1 MGRIPTTL
9 AVVASKWVR
18 EIPTTLGVIASKSV
32 RGIPT
37 TLAVLVL
44 AVVFAANVY
53 RARTQSFTA
62 DEAVT
67 YNNYVSAPLRATLT
81 DFDAN
86 NHVLNTLLEK
96 VSVALFGASE
106 LTLRL
111 PSLAGGALY
120 LAAVF
125 LLCRRLFGQGALLV
139 VSVATLALNPF
150 VLDFLSA
157 ARGYGM
163 AAALFLWAIEFLLR
177 YFDQARTE
185 HLYRASLA
193 LGLAV
198 AANLTLAFPGIA
210 LVCLGAAVLVRRR
223 EWSALVDQFLLPGFL
238 AAFILLA
245 IPLSHARIGNFYV
258 GAQSLTETLESLVVS
273 SLFHNSPRWSG
284 PGQPLR
290 DWLYRSSMR
299 LVPAALASC
308 VLVLGWLLWRR
319 RRAQWSPEQ
328 CVLALC
334 AGAWL
339 GSILLVVAAHLGLGV
354 PYPITRTGLYLIP
367 LFCLTSFALMRM
379 AAGNR
384 WAARTLVPAGAVFF
398 SLCAIQF
405 ARQWNTK
412 YYAEWLF
419 DSRTKEIVRMIDG
432 MRDRSR
438 ASVSVSATW
447 PTATTVDF
455 YRRTRQLEWLDLK
468 FRHVDKA
475 PAEYYIL
482 TGDDLQLAEKLEVV
496 FRDDFAGVVLARAT
510 APVRP

>member
-1 MGRIPTTL
+1 
-9 AVVASKWVR
+9 
-18 EIPTTLGVIASKSV
+18 V

-37 TLAVLVL
+37 TLAVISSKWVHRIPTTLAVLLL

-62 DEAVT
+62 DEALT

-81 DFDAN
+81 DYDAN

-96 VSVALFGASE
+96 VSAALFGASE
-106 LTLRL
+106 FTLRL

-125 LLCRRLFGQGALLV
+125 LLCRRLFGEGALLA
-139 VSVATLALNPF
+139 VSVATLALNPL

-163 AAALFLWAIEFLLR
+163 ALGLFLWAIEFLLR
-177 YFDQARTE
+177 YFDQARPE

-198 AANLTLAFPGIA
+198 AANLTLAFAGVA
-210 LVCLGAAVLVRRR
+210 LVSLCGAVLVRRR
-223 EWSALVDQFLLPGFL
+223 QWSALADQFLLPGFL

-245 IPLSHARIGNFYV
+245 IPLSHARSAHFYV
-258 GAQSLTETLESLVVS
+258 GAQSLTETLESMVVS
-273 SLFHNSPRWSG
+273 SLCRNSPS
-284 PGQPLR
+284 PPEPEQSLR
-290 DWLYRSSMR
+290 DWLFRSISR
-299 LVPAALASC
+299 LVPAVLALC
-308 VLVLGWLLWRR
+308 VPVLGWLLWRR
-319 RRAQWSPEQ
+319 RREPWPAEQ
-328 CVLALC
+328 RLFALC
-334 AGAWL
+334 AGALL
-339 GSILLVVAAHLGLGV
+339 GSILLLVAAHLGVGV
-354 PYPITRTGLYLIP
+354 PYPVPRTGLYLIP
-367 LFCLTSFALMRM
+367 LFCLTSFALMKL
-379 AAGNR
+379 AGRNR

-412 YYAEWLF
+412 YYEEWLF
-419 DSRTKEIVRMIDG
+419 DSRTKEIVQMIDG
-432 MRDRSR
+432 LRDRSR
-438 ASVSVSATW
+438 ASVSVSVTW
-447 PTATTVDF
+447 PVAATVDF

-468 FRHVDKA
+468 PRHEDKG

-482 TGDDLQLAEKLEVV
+482 AADDLQLAEKLEVV
-496 FRDDFAGVVLARAT
+496 FRDDFAGVVLARAR
-510 APVRP
+510 PVNPAH

>member
-1 MGRIPTTL
+1 MRGIPTTL
-9 AVVASKWVR
+9 AVIS
-18 EIPTTLGVIASKSV
+18 PKSV

-37 TLAVLVL
+37 TLAVLLL
-44 AVVFAANVY
+44 AAVFAANAY

-62 DEAVT
+62 DEALT

-81 DFDAN
+81 DYDAN

-96 VSVALFGASE
+96 VSAALFGASE
-106 LTLRL
+106 FALRL

-125 LLCRRLFGQGALLV
+125 LLCRRLFGQGPLLA

-163 AAALFLWAIEFLLR
+163 ALGLFLWAVEFLLR
-177 YFDQARTE
+177 YFDETRPE

-198 AANLTLAFPGIA
+198 AANLTLVFPGFA
-210 LVCLGAAVLVRRR
+210 LVCLAGAVLVRRR
-223 EWSALVDQFLLPGFL
+223 QWSALADQFLLPGFL
-238 AAFILLA
+238 AAFLLLA
-245 IPLSHARIGNFYV
+245 IPLSHARSAHFYI
-258 GAQSLTETLESLVVS
+258 GAQSLAQALDGVVTPSLYY
-273 SLFHNSPRWSG
+273 NSPGWLE
-284 PGQPLR
+284 PEQPLR
-290 DWLYRSSMR
+290 HWLYRSTLR
-299 LVPAALASC
+299 LVPAVLALC
-308 VLVLGWLLWRR
+308 VLVLGWLGWRR
-319 RRAQWSPEQ
+319 RRAPWSPEQ
-328 CVLALC
+328 RLFALC
-334 AGAWL
+334 AGALL
-339 GSILLVVAAHLGLGV
+339 GSILLVIAAHARLGL
-354 PYPITRTGLYLIP
+354 PYPERRTGLYLIP
-367 LFCLTSFALMRM
+367 LFCLTSFALMKL

-412 YYAEWLF
+412 YYEEWLF
-419 DSRTKEIVRMIDG
+419 DSRTKEIVRMLDG
-432 MRDRSR
+432 LRDRSR
-438 ASVSVSATW
+438 ASVSVSVTW
-447 PTATTVDF
+447 PVATTVDF

-468 FRHVDKA
+468 YRHVDKG

-482 TGDDLQLAEKLEVV
+482 AADDLQLAEKLEVV

-510 APVRP
+510 APPVRP